1 MLGPHH
7 SSETF
12 FDRAVAV
19 RESAGF
25 GLGGLEFFGV
35 SDEFRKITNL
45 CDDFID
51 HASKST
57 TEVARSSPIKF
68 AVLLEPGN
76 GKTTMAKAVVNDL
89 SAKSIPITMVAQSS
103 DWQNLVSPSDRSQQ
117 PITCAVIDDLPEE
130 IGKRSTALR
139 KIAEW
144 RGQVILFTSSNYRFD
159 EGMSIFS
166 EIVRLSPID
175 DRIEDKNAWLLC
187 LLLTEAEVRWT
198 SASKTI
204 ATMLNSISPGAF
216 EACVELSS
224 WAGHLHD
231 LDNLA
236 AHILDQLDLLSIG
249 GDEKILPNRDLY
261 KCFRRI
267 IGERPSDQQ
276 DALNYRIWVEGV
288 SDKVLLELATR
299 LAQEK
304 DGINYLNGL
313 SIEIM
318 GGTTSLSNIL
328 KDNQISSERD
338 LFLFDNDDD
347 GQHARD
353 QLKRLDHNTD
363 VLPRYFLRKSIPTDR
378 HLDIEIEDLINID
391 LIDKFY
397 KENREYIPEF
407 EGLYYKGQK
416 IRRLVVRG
424 EDKESFVEW
433 IVENACF
440 EDIERVFYVFYL
452 VRNRFP
458 LPGKKT
464 DQEMRVWRT
473 TLCDPNHRSSNLGL
487 RPEPWWPYAS

>member
-1 MLGPHH
+1 MRSSHH

-35 SDEFRKITNL
+35 SDEFRNIKNL

-57 TEVARSSPIKF
+57 KEVARLSPTKF

-89 SAKSIPITMVAQSS
+89 SAKNIPITMVAHSS
-103 DWQNLVSPSDRSQQ
+103 DWKKLVLPIDLSQRS
-117 PITCAVIDDLPEE
+117 ITCAVIDDLPEE
-130 IGKRSTALR
+130 IGKRSTALE

-144 RGQVILFTSSNYRFD
+144 PDPVILFTSSNYKFD
-159 EGMSIFS
+159 EGMSVFS

-175 DRIEDKNAWLLC
+175 DRIEDKTVWLLC

-198 SASKTI
+198 SDSNTT
-204 ATMLNSISPGAF
+204 ATMLNRIPPEAF
-216 EACVELSS
+216 EACVELLS

-236 AHILDQLDLLSIG
+236 ARILDRLDLLSIS

-261 KCFRRI
+261 KCFRRMT
-267 IGERPSDQQ
+267 EDPPSDQQ

-304 DGINYLNGL
+304 DGINYLKGL
-313 SIEIM
+313 LIEIM
-318 GGTTSLSNIL
+318 EGTTSLSSIL
-328 KDNQISSERD
+328 RDNQISSERD
-338 LFLFDNDDD
+338 FFLFDNDDD
-347 GQHARD
+347 GQRARD
-353 QLKRLDHNTD
+353 QLKKLDHNTD
-363 VLPRYFLRKSIPTDR
+363 VLPQYFLRKSIPTDR

-416 IRRLVVRG
+416 VRRLVVKG
-424 EDKESFVEW
+424 EDKGSFVEW
-433 IVENACF
+433 IVKNAHF
-440 EDIERVFYVFYL
+440 EDLERIFYVFCL
-452 VRNRFP
+452 ARNRFP

-464 DQEMRVWRT
+464 DKEMKAWRT
-473 TLCDPNHRSSNLGL
+473 TLCDPSHRSSNLGL